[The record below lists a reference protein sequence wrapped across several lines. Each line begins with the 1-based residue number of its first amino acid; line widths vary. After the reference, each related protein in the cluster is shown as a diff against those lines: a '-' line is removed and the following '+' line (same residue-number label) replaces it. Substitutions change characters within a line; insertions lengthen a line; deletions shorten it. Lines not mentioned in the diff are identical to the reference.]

1 MILCGLSDGGTVFSG
16 MAGRL
21 PARFLARV
29 YLDAFVPEHALLL
42 NALMCGWTGPRRWQ
56 PS

>member
-1 MILCGLSDGGTVFSG
+1 MILCGLSYGGTVFSG

-42 NALMCGWTGPRRWQ
+42 NALMCGWTGPRRWR